1 MKAAAQAPSISA
13 SLLERA
19 RRVIPGA
26 TQTVSKGPEQ
36 WVAGVA
42 PVFADRAE
50 GPFLFDVEGR
60 RYFDLPMALGPIILG
75 HGHAAVTAAVRERL
89 EDGVTFTLPHPLEVE
104 VAEAIVEVVPGVEM
118 VRFAKTGSDVTSAAI
133 RAARAL
139 TGRDRV
145 AFCGY
150 HGWQDWHIGATSRN
164 AGVPEAVRSLTH
176 EFSFNDLSS
185 LDRILEKHPRQ
196 VAAIVLEPA
205 GAQEPEPEF
214 LPGLR
219 ERADAVGALLV
230 FDEIIT
236 GFRLAMGG
244 AQERYDVCADL
255 VCFGKALANGMPLSA
270 VVGPERHMRVFEHDV
285 FFSGTHGGEVL
296 SLAAAQATLDVL
308 ANEPVHEGLWR
319 RGAALADS
327 IRGAAARHGLSDV
340 VRVTGPAPRTV
351 VSVGEPEGERLP
363 ARSLLQQEL
372 ARRGVLFNGS
382 NFICH
387 AHTDDHVAEISSAYD
402 EAIRVLADAWPA
414 GLDEALEGP
423 ALPPVFRRP

>member
-1 MKAAAQAPSISA
+1 M
-13 SLLERA
+13 
-19 RRVIPGA
+19 IPGA

-42 PVFADRAE
+42 PVFAERAE

-75 HGHAAVTAAVRERL
+75 HGHHAVTAAVRERL
-89 EDGVTFTLPHPLEVE
+89 DDGVTFTLPHPLEVE
-104 VAEAIVEVVPGVEM
+104 VAEAIVDVVPDVEM
-118 VRFAKTGSDVTSAAI
+118 VRFAKSGSDVTTAAV

-139 TGRDRV
+139 TSRDHV

-164 AGVPEAVRSLTH
+164 QGVPATVRGLTH
-176 EFSFNDLSS
+176 EFTFNDLSS
-185 LDRILEKHPRQ
+185 LEAILAQHPDQ

-205 GAQEPEPEF
+205 GAEEPEPGF
-214 LPGLR
+214 LEGLR
-219 ERADAVGALLV
+219 ERADASGALLV

-236 GFRLAMGG
+236 GFRLAPGG
-244 AQERYDVCADL
+244 AQERYGVRADL

-270 VVGPERHMRVFEHDV
+270 VAGPERHMRVFEHEV

-308 ANEPVHEGLWR
+308 ASEPVHESLWR
-319 RGAALADS
+319 RGTELADR
-327 IRGAAARHGLSDV
+327 IRTATERHGMSDV
-340 VRVTGPAPRTV
+340 VRVTGAAPRTV
-351 VSVGEPEGERLP
+351 VSVAEPDGERLP
-363 ARSLLQQEL
+363 ARTLVQQEL
-372 ARRGVLFNGS
+372 AKRGVLFNGS

-387 AHTDDHVAEISSAYD
+387 AHTDEHIAEIALAYD
-402 EAIRVLADAWPA
+402 EAIQVLADAWPG
-414 GLDEALEGP
+414 GLYEALEGP